1 MEGGDRVHYLDNL
14 RAVAMLAGVVFHAAL
29 AYSPV
34 MRPIWPAADAGGSP
48 IVDAVAWFMHLFR
61 MPLFFVVAGFFA
73 ALLVARRGLGGLFRN
88 RCARVLL
95 PLLLFL
101 PLVTASMYWL
111 TRRAAA
117 TVLHPSPVLAWLRAH
132 IDQHGT
138 MPFAPGWAHLWFL
151 FYLMLFTVLV
161 WVASALELRRV
172 GDRIAALPAVALP
185 AVLPLSL
192 VLPLAWAGTPWPA
205 PDGLLPSLWA
215 LVFFGVYFALG
226 YRMFQS
232 TDLLDRLRPWSPWLL
247 GGAVLAYATLF
258 GSSGGFTATAR
269 PSLLRHALLE
279 AYAGCWMTLWCLLAA
294 RQWLGG
300 RSATMRWLAD
310 ASYWVYLV
318 HLPVLF
324 AIQYRLLDVQLHWIA
339 KFALATAS
347 TLAVSFASYQVL
359 VRHTVL
365 GRLLDGNMPGPGGLG
380 LRTTPSPIARSAR
393 GHDGD

>member
-1 MEGGDRVHYLDNL
+1 MQAGDRLHYMDHL
-14 RAVAMLAGVVFHAAL
+14 RALAMLAGVVFHAAL
-29 AYSPV
+29 AYSPL
-34 MRPIWPAADAGGSP
+34 MHPIWPTADAGRSVF
-48 IVDAVAWFMHLFR
+48 VDGAAWFLHMFR

-111 TRRAAA
+111 TQRAAA
-117 TVLHPSPVLAWLRAH
+117 TVLHPSPVLAWLRTS
-132 IDQHGT
+132 IDEHGT
-138 MPFAPGWAHLWFL
+138 MPFVPGWAHLWFL

-192 VLPLAWAGTPWPA
+192 VLPLAWAGAPWPA
-205 PDGLLPSLWA
+205 PDALLPSLWA
-215 LVFFGVYFALG
+215 LVFFGVYFVLG
-226 YRMFQS
+226 YRMFQNA
-232 TDLLDRLRPWSPWLL
+232 DLLDRLRPWSPWLL
-247 GGAVLAYATLF
+247 GGAMLAYAMLF
-258 GSSGGFTATAR
+258 WSSGGFTATAR

-324 AIQYRLLDVQLHWIA
+324 AIQYGLLDVPLHWIV
-339 KFALATAS
+339 KFALAIGS
-347 TLAVSFASYQVL
+347 TLVVSFASYQVL

-365 GRLLDGNMPGPGGLG
+365 GRLLDGHVRDLRRLG
-380 LRTTPSPIARSAR
+380 LRTTPSPIAGPAR
-393 GHDGD
+393 GHDGA